1 MPQKRA
7 MVVALAVIPGPTLSI
22 WIAALCALGAAD
34 PLDHTYDVEQERLF
48 GALFSFFVIHFL
60 GR

>member
-1 MPQKRA
+1 